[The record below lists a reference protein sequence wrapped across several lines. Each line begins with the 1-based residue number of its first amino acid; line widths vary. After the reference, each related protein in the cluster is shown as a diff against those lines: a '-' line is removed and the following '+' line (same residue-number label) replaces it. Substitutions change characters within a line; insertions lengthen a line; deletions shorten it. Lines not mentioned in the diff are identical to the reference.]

1 MCLQARTTTPQGR
14 HLTRPARAG
23 IMYTYRA
30 GGDTFTMAFDKQ
42 DYVDQYK
49 RDHYDRI
56 NIFVPKGTKAK
67 VQDIAKA
74 QGVSVSALILSI
86 LVDKYN
92 I

>member
-1 MCLQARTTTPQGR
+1 
-14 HLTRPARAG
+14 
-23 IMYTYRA
+23 
-30 GGDTFTMAFDKQ
+30 MAFDKQ